1 MSLPSVRRTVA
12 GMPCACRMLLK
23 AAIASRE
30 LGLKPGL
37 RDVVKRNHV
46 DMRAHAGELSFAK
59 SSACSGLSLTPEII
73 VYSKDTRRPV
83 IS

>member
-1 MSLPSVRRTVA
+1 
-12 GMPCACRMLLK
+12 MPE
-23 AAIASRE
+23 SF
-30 LGLKPGL
+30 
-37 RDVVKRNHV
+37 
-46 DMRAHAGELSFAK
+46 FAK

>member
-12 GMPCACRMLLK
+12 VMPCDCKMLWK
-23 AAIASRE
+23 RAMASRE
-30 LGLKPGL
+30 LVWSP
-37 RDVVKRNHV
+37 VSSTS
-46 DMRAHAGELSFAK
+46 LSGIMFTCAPMPESFFAK